1 MQKIVEGDPY
11 TNLANA
17 IIIQATKDYISAL
30 KKLKCNQRNKAALKE
45 AMEIERFF
53 HSSWYGALTLI
64 DPDYLIRELRKKVIE

>member
-30 KKLKCNQRNKAALKE
+30 KKLKNNKKNQAALKDV
-45 AMEIERFF
+45 MEIERFF
-53 HSSWYGALTLI
+53 YSGWYGALTTI
-64 DPDYLIRELRKKVIE
+64 DPEYLIRGLRKKVIG